1 MKISILSYLLKE
13 KTHGMEGICR
23 TLHDAVFFEAEELAN
38 DAMSQYFWVMQVAG
52 SGNRRERND
61 RL

>member
-38 DAMSQYFWVMQVAG
+38 DAVSPIFLGHAG
-52 SGNRRERND
+52 RRKREPPGEK
-61 RL
+61 